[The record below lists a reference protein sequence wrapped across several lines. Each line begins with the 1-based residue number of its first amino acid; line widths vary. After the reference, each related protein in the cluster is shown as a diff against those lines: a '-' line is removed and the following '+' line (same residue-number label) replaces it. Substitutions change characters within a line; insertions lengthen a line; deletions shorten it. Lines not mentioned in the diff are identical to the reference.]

1 MVVILILI
9 DWAQAKLGGV
19 ERCSG
24 YAGGETAR

>member
-1 MVVILILI
+1 MVVILI